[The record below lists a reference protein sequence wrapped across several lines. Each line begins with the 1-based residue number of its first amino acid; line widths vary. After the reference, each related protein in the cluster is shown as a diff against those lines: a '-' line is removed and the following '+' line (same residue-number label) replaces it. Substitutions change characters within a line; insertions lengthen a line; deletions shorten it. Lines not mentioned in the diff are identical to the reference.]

1 MQILHAIPER
11 TVRWLTIYVKYGET
25 SQWRKS

>member
-11 TVRWLTIYVKYGET
+11 TSLAYCVKYGET
-25 SQWRKS
+25 SQWRIVT